1 MKIALYRIAFLAA
14 FLAMWEAASNVFDA
28 GFFISRP
35 SLVAASFLTMISNGS
50 FFYNLSITATEAAL
64 GFLFG
69 AIFGIGAGLLLG
81 RLKLLADIL
90 DPFLITFYSLPKVA
104 LAPLFILW
112 FGIGIDMKV
121 ILAAVTVF
129 FLVFLNTYT
138 GVRSVSPEQIAILRL
153 MGAGERALI
162 SKVIV
167 PSALTWVF
175 TGLRLSVP
183 YALIG
188 AIVGEI
194 IAANRGIGYIL
205 SDAAAQFDTAAVFAA
220 LIGIVVLSLI
230 FNGIVRFAER
240 ALMPWKAGEGTREI
254 SI

>member
-1 MKIALYRIAFLAA
+1 MIVLYRIVFLAA
-14 FLAMWEAASNVFDA
+14 FLLVWEECSRFFDA
-28 GFFISRP
+28 GFFISSP
-35 SLVAASFLTMISNGS
+35 PQVARSFVAMVVDGR
-50 FFYNLSITATEAAL
+50 FFYNLTITAIEASL
-64 GFLFG
+64 GFLLG
-69 AIFGIGAGLLLG
+69 TLAGVLTGLLLG
-81 RLKLLADIL
+81 RLTLLAEIL

-138 GVRSVSPEQIAILRL
+138 GVRHVSPEQLAIMRL
-153 MGAGERALI
+153 MGAGERDLI
-162 SKVIV
+162 SKVVV

-194 IAANRGIGYIL
+194 IAANRGLGYVL

-220 LIGIVVLSLI
+220 LLGIILLAML
-230 FNGIVRFAER
+230 FNLLVKFAER
-240 ALMPWKAGEGTREI
+240 QLMPWKENDIAREI
-254 SI
+254 SV